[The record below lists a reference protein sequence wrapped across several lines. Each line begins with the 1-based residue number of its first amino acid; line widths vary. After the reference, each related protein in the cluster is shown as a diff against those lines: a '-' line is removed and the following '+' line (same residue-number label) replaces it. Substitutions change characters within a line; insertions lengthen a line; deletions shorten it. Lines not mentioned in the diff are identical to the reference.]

1 MQRTRLFL
9 VSLSHFCVDSYSSLV
24 PPLLP
29 LLKTQLGLTLAQT
42 GFLGTI
48 VSICNISQPLMGMWA
63 DRMKK
68 RYLVTGGLLMC
79 AIFAPLLG
87 IVSDYWL
94 LVITLIFVGIGVA
107 AFHPQVFSLAGELSE
122 PRRSFGLAWFIFG
135 GTIAIGLTPI
145 WVPLFAEEI
154 GLSLLP
160 LVSIPGLFCVLLL
173 QKFVPLNNTHISTS
187 SNQSNWQS
195 LKKHT
200 FPLSIITTVVVL
212 RTITGLG
219 FGTFITL
226 LCEERGLD
234 LVSGGIALGIYNT
247 GGVIGALIAG
257 YLAEHIETKK
267 LVYLSLFLATPFLYW
282 FVDTESSTLGYIFL
296 TIGGGLLISSNSI
309 LVALA
314 QKLAPENSALA
325 SSLPLGFSWGLA
337 SLSLPIIGRLAD
349 LYGVTTTLSYLSLL
363 PLLTGVLALIL
374 PTNPEKG

>member
-1 MQRTRLFL
+1 MQRFRLFL

-24 PPLLP
+24 PPVLP

-68 RYLVTGGLLMC
+68 RYLVIGGLLLS

-87 IVSDYWL
+87 VISDYWL
-94 LVITLIFVGIGVA
+94 LVITLAFVGIGVA

-145 WVPLFAEEI
+145 WVPLFAETI

-160 LVSIPGLFCVLLL
+160 LVSIPGLLCVLLL
-173 QKFVPLNNTHISTS
+173 KKFVPLNNTDASENR
-187 SNQSNWQS
+187 NQSNWK
-195 LKKHT
+195 LLRKHT
-200 FPLSIITTVVVL
+200 FPLSIITSVVVF
-212 RTITGLG
+212 RTVTGLG

-226 LCEERGLD
+226 LCEERGLN
-234 LVSGGIALGIYNT
+234 LISGGIALGIYNT
-247 GGVIGALIAG
+247 AGVIGALIAG
-257 YLAEHIETKK
+257 YLSERIETKK
-267 LVYLSLFLATPFLYW
+267 LVYLSLFLTTPFLYC
-282 FVDTESSTLGYIFL
+282 FVSTESVTLGYIFL

-314 QKLAPENSALA
+314 QELAPENSALA

-349 LYGVTTTLSYLSLL
+349 LYGVSSTLSYLSLL
-363 PLLTGVLALIL
+363 PLLTGVLALLL
-374 PTNPEKG
+374 PNNPEKG